1 MYNNDILFSYQFLIF
16 MYFVSLL
23 IYFIEKEKKNNK
35 IKDVT

>member
-23 IYFIEKEKKNNK
+23 IYFIEKEKNNK